1 MKRATRKT
9 HAEWSEIVSEFYRS
23 EESEVAYCER
33 LGMVRSTFRKWRYR
47 MGRGKSVRVGSA
59 RRRTESGFIR
69 LVPSVPAPVGEVVI
83 SVGDDVRIAVRTPMG
98 IDGVAQLVKAVR
110 DER

>member
-1 MKRATRKT
+1 MKKAARKT
-9 HAEWSEIVSEFYRS
+9 HAEWSKIVSEFYGS

-47 MGRGKSVRVGSA
+47 IGRGKSA
-59 RRRTESGFIR
+59 RESSPKNRIESGFVR
-69 LVPSVPAPVGEVVI
+69 LVPSTPASVGEVVI
-83 SVGDDVRIAVRTPMG
+83 NVGADVRIEVRTPMG